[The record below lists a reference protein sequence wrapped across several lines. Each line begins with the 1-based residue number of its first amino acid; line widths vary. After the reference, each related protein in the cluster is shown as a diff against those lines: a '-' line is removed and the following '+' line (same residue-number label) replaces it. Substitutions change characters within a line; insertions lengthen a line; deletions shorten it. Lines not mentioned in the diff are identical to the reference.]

1 MASDLSFITDSTQSD
16 TVELS
21 VQSICNGLAEGSLTY
36 TWRSIEAQNA
46 SLIVLSE
53 LSYSQEL
60 DDPLFD
66 LIKSIVVTVEDLR
79 SLYRV
84 QIFLLT
90 DIPG

>member
-1 MASDLSFITDSTQSD
+1 MTSDLSFITDSAQGD

-66 LIKSIVVTVEDLR
+66 LIKSIVVPVEDL
-79 SLYRV
+79 
-84 QIFLLT
+84 
-90 DIPG
+90 